1 MLRVN
6 LLGGFIFMLLSQ
18 AKVSALGSYL
28 PGRKMTNH
36 DLSNMVETNDEWIRR
51 RTGMKE
57 RRIAEDNQF
66 TSDLAVKAIENLI
79 ENFHIEIKTIDM
91 IIVAT
96 STADYL
102 FPSVASQIQNY
113 FSIPYCGSMDVSAAC
128 AGFTYA
134 LNVANGLVSTNQC
147 KKALV
152 VGAETMSKIVDY
164 EDRTTCVL
172 FGDGAGVALVEQ
184 ESTNPSFI
192 HTEHGTQGNAG
203 QYLYVSNVANTI
215 GDEKIKKEK
224 KIVQNGREVFK
235 LAVSTMSN
243 TIPSFIK
250 KAGYEIED
258 INWFVPHSANL
269 RIIQAICSR
278 IGLQEDAVLFSG
290 EYYGNT
296 SSASIPLCL
305 TDAFHQGK
313 LKKGDLVLLSGFGG
327 GFVYSHSL
335 LRWSI

>member
-1 MLRVN
+1 
-6 LLGGFIFMLLSQ
+6 
-18 AKVSALGSYL
+18 
-28 PGRKMTNH
+28 
-36 DLSNMVETNDEWIRR
+36 MVDTNDEWIRR

-57 RRIAEDNQF
+57 RRIAEENQF
-66 TSDLAVKAIENLI
+66 TSDLAIKAIEDLVN
-79 ENFHIEIKTIDM
+79 NFHIEIKSIDM

-96 STADYL
+96 STADFL

-147 KKALV
+147 KKVLV
-152 VGAETMSKIVDY
+152 VGAEAMSKIVDY
-164 EDRTTCVL
+164 EDRTTCIL

-184 ESTNPSFI
+184 DSANPSFI
-192 HTEHGTQGNAG
+192 HTEHGTKGNAG
-203 QYLYVSNVANTI
+203 QYLYVSNVANAI
-215 GDEKIKKEK
+215 GTTEIEKEK
-224 KIVQNGREVFK
+224 KIVQNGQEVFK

-250 KAGYEIED
+250 EAGYDVDD

-269 RIIQAICSR
+269 RIIQAICNR
-278 IGLQEDAVLFSG
+278 IRIREDVVLFSG

-296 SSASIPLCL
+296 SSASIPLSL
-305 TDAFHQGK
+305 TDAYHQGK
-313 LKKGDLVLLSGFGG
+313 LKKGDLILLSGFGG